1 MSKTVRL
8 TIDPLAGRK
17 PMTREEALRLAL
29 KNKADMTPEED
40 AAITAAALAD
50 PDAQPSDDLMRRKRG
65 RPFAEARKEK
75 VSVRLD
81 PEVLAHFRALGTGWQ
96 TRMNEALRK
105 AAGLK

>member
-1 MSKTVRL
+1 MSKTLKITV
-8 TIDPLAGRK
+8 DPFADRTA
-17 PMTREEALRLAL
+17 MMREEARKLAL
-29 KNKADMTPEED
+29 KNKAEMTPEED
-40 AAITAAALAD
+40 ARITAAALAD

-65 RPFAEARKEK
+65 RPFADAHKEK